1 MNRKMIRILCA
12 ALVLMLAAC
21 AVALAA
27 TETKTYKT
35 YTPLDAQFHTVTEET
50 WVYPIINGSAGSGN
64 PQGDNKL
71 GSGKPNGSNT
81 YTEPHTFVDG
91 VCTLC
96 GYKAE
101 TFTNAMGVVLTKGM
115 PAAEVLKLVVD
126 AMPEDSDI
134 SFVEVPAEAGD
145 AVMELVKNAAAP
157 EEYIPALAAFPAET
171 VDGTPS
177 NVVTLAYNDLSGNA
191 VTENYAFSTADTTLV
206 KLY

>member
-1 MNRKMIRILCA
+1 MKRNMIRVLCA

-27 TETKTYKT
+27 TETKTYTT
-35 YTPLDAQFHTVTEET
+35 YAPLDAQLHTVTEET
-50 WVYPIINGSAGSGN
+50 WVYPIINGSAGSGK
-64 PQGDNKL
+64 PASENKL
-71 GSGKPNGSNT
+71 GSGKPSGSNT
-81 YTEPHTFVDG
+81 YTEPHAFVDG

-126 AMPEDSDI
+126 AMPEGNDI
-134 SFVEVPAEAGD
+134 SFVGVTVDAGD
-145 AVMELVKNAAAP
+145 SLMELVKNAAAP
-157 EEYIPALAAFPAET
+157 EAYIPALAAFPAET

-177 NVVTLAYNDLSGNA
+177 NVVTMAYNDRSGNA
-191 VTENYAFSTADTTLV
+191 VTESYAFSTADTTLV
-206 KLY
+206 KVY